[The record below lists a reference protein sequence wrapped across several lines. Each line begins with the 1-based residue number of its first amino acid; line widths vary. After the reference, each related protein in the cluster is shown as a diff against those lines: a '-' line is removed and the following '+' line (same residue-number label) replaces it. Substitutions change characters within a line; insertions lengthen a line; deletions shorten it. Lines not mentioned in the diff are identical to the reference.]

1 MNEPVCD
8 TLEEGISATK
18 NALHLVNAEVRKSGQ
33 RARALDT
40 MFARKAVQECEAVA
54 CLLRADLRFPATA
67 HLRTLT
73 NVCATIR
80 KLREG
85 DPAANYMLFLESGT
99 VEAIRVL
106 KTSEETGYRV
116 TSIDTDEGWSNLQQ
130 GIEREYDH
138 KFKGWD
144 SWTNDRQWKK
154 SVLLADDWLAFV
166 HQLMEWYNKIQHAS
180 SLGLAMEFIAS
191 HSFFIRADDGNDRDH
206 AWDRLIRL
214 ADWLTH
220 PTTIGMLAY
229 GLLYDTMRTA
239 TNNPGGIVSE
249 HMEDVEGRLNQLWE
263 EAQVRTIEDV
273 VVIPKRHWQTS
284 SSSAEQ

>member
-1 MNEPVCD
+1 MNELVCE

-18 NALHLVNAEVRKSGQ
+18 SALHLVDAEVRKSGQ
-33 RARALDT
+33 QARAFDT
-40 MFARKAVQECEAVA
+40 MFTRKAIQECEAVA

-99 VEAIRVL
+99 FEATRIF

-116 TSIDTDEGWSNLQQ
+116 TSIDTDEGWSALQH
-130 GIEREYDH
+130 GIEGKYGHR
-138 KFKGWD
+138 FKGLD
-144 SWTNDRQWKK
+144 SWTDDPQWQK

-166 HQLMEWYNKIQHAS
+166 HQLMQWYNKIQHAS
-180 SLGLAMEFIAS
+180 SLGLAMEGIAGLS
-191 HSFFIRADDGNDRDH
+191 LFIRSDDDRIDKDH
-206 AWDRLIRL
+206 ALDRQIRL
-214 ADWLTH
+214 ADWITH

-229 GLLYDTMRTA
+229 GLLYDTVRTA

-249 HMEDVEGRLNQLWE
+249 RMETVESRLDKLWQQKE
-263 EAQVRTIEDV
+263 VRTIQDI
-273 VVIPKRHWQTS
+273 VVIPKRY
-284 SSSAEQ
+284 